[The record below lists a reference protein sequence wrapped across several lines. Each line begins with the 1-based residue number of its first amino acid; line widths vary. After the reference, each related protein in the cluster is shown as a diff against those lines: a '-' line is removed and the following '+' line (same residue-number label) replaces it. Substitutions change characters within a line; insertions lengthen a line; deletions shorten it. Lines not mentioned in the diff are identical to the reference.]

1 MDSQSPRGTEIRAAA
16 RERLR
21 VLGMSEESIRRLETE
36 RKSNVST
43 TIYAPTDGV
52 VTELGVR
59 EGATFAAGAP
69 LFRINSLHRVWAI
82 AQIPEVQLSGA
93 TAGSSVTVSSAA
105 WPGVAFK
112 GRVVAILPDVDL
124 ATRTIPVRVEIDNP
138 ERQLVPGMFVSVSFA
153 EPTSASAL
161 LVPSEA
167 IIATGR
173 RTAVVK
179 VRAGGFDVVDV
190 KVGTESEGVSEIL
203 AGLEEGDSIVL
214 SGQFLIDSEASLRA
228 TTSRLDGE
236 PEAPRQP

>member
-1 MDSQSPRGTEIRAAA
+1 
-16 RERLR
+16 
-21 VLGMSEESIRRLETE
+21 
-36 RKSNVST
+36 
-43 TIYAPTDGV
+43 
-52 VTELGVR
+52 
-59 EGATFAAGAP
+59 
-69 LFRINSLHRVWAI
+69 
-82 AQIPEVQLSGA
+82 
-93 TAGSSVTVSSAA
+93 
-105 WPGVAFK
+105 
-112 GRVVAILPDVDL
+112 VVAILPDVDL

-153 EPTSASAL
+153 EPTSASTL

-179 VRAGGFDVVDV
+179 ARAGGFDVVDV